1 MASNFF
7 EAIHAIATEKQIPRE
22 SIEDIVIKAIMHAY
36 KKQYGAVDNM
46 RVVFDRDKSI
56 VKIVARKLVVREPR
70 NFAEEVSYTD
80 AVKFKKDCTIGDE
93 IETEEEPFS
102 SFGRIAAQTA
112 KQVFIQQIKECE
124 KNIVYED
131 FKEKE
136 GELINGYM
144 QRRSRETIFVDIGYG
159 RTEGVLPKKEQS
171 PLEHYKTGDRIK
183 ALVWK
188 VEKNAKGPN
197 IVLTRVQS
205 EFIKR
210 LFEMEIPEVYEGIVR
225 IEGIVREPGM
235 RTKVAVAS
243 NRDDIDS
250 VGACVGMKGVRI
262 QSIVREL
269 EGEKVDV
276 VEYSNDKQI
285 LAANALTPAR
295 VKEVVDAR
303 EGIAIAI
310 VESDQYNLA
319 VGRNGHNVRLASRLC
334 GFEIQVKTEDQYREF
349 LGSSESRMLVEQ
361 LFKSESDETALTELP
376 IDARIIELLEKGGIF
391 SVEELV
397 ETSPE
402 ELMKIEGIGEKTATK
417 IMEIVKEM
425 VDFEEDGDDDGED
438 DSGEEKEEVEDDK
451 DDERVEGDKSGEDET
466 PKDESPKEDEP
477 K

>member
-7 EAIHAIATEKQIPRE
+7 EAIHQIASEKQIPRE

-46 RVVFDRDKSI
+46 RVVFDRDKSV
-56 VKIVARKLVVREPR
+56 VKIVARKMVVREPR
-70 NFAEEVSYTD
+70 NLAEEVAYRD
-80 AVKFKKDCTIGDE
+80 AVKFKSDANVGDE
-93 IETEEEPFS
+93 IEVEEEPFA

-144 QRRSRETIFVDIGYG
+144 QRRSRDTIFVDIGYG
-159 RTEGVLPKKEQS
+159 RTEGVLPKREQS

-197 IVLTRVQS
+197 IVLTRVQP

-210 LFEMEIPEVYEGIVR
+210 LFEMEIPEVYEGIV
-225 IEGIVREPGM
+225 IIQNIVREQGM
-235 RTKVAVAS
+235 RTKVAVS
-243 NRDDIDS
+243 SSRDDVDS

-276 VEYSNDKQI
+276 VEYSDDRKTMVN
-285 LAANALTPAR
+285 NALTPAH
-295 VKEVVDAR
+295 VKEVIDAR
-303 EGIAIAI
+303 DGMAIAV

-319 VGRNGHNVRLASRLC
+319 VGKNGHNVRLASRLC
-334 GFEIQVKTEDQYREF
+334 GFEIQVKTEEQYREF
-349 LGSSESRMLVEQ
+349 LSSSESRMLVEQ
-361 LFKSESDETALTELP
+361 LFKEDTDETSLAELP
-376 IDARIIELLEKGGIF
+376 LEPRVIELLEKGGIF

-397 ETSPE
+397 ETSLE
-402 ELMKIEGIGEKTATK
+402 NLMKIDGIGEKTANR
-417 IMEIVKEM
+417 IMEIVAET
-425 VDFEEDGDDDGED
+425 VDFEEDGEGEKSDEEEGED
-438 DSGEEKEEVEDDK
+438 SEGEEKPEE
-451 DDERVEGDKSGEDET
+451 
-466 PKDESPKEDEP
+466 PKDEK
-477 K
+477 